1 MQKRLLFET
10 IVFFVTP
17 KMPTV
22 TIFLESSY
30 LHIGETI
37 SDAEKS
43 NLKAQGSKS
52 IPPSKHQV
60 NYGFRFKQRVVDEM
74 GQCKS
79 DLALK
84 TLDFPGTLTVSDC
97 SYQLSTLSMVVK
109 SKNMSFLNF
118 NGFSFLNL
126 NDFSTCSLFLWHV
139 IFPNKDLNKREIHTR

>member
-52 IPPSKHQV
+52 IPPSKH
-60 NYGFRFKQRVVDEM
+60 
-74 GQCKS
+74 
-79 DLALK
+79 
-84 TLDFPGTLTVSDC
+84 
-97 SYQLSTLSMVVK
+97 
-109 SKNMSFLNF
+109 
-118 NGFSFLNL
+118 
-126 NDFSTCSLFLWHV
+126 
-139 IFPNKDLNKREIHTR
+139 